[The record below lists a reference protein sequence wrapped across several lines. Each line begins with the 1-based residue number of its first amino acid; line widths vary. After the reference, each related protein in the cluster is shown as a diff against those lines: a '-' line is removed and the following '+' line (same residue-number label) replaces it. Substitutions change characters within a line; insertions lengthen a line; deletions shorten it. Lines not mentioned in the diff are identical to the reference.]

1 MQRTTFKISG
11 MDCPSEEQL
20 IRMKMENLPEIHG
33 LSFDLPNRL
42 LYVYH
47 TGDPDPVLKELETLN
62 FGTILLETAPTG
74 EIPVTDSRHDERKL
88 LWKVLAIN
96 LFFFTLEIVTGFI
109 SRSMGLVADG
119 LDMLADSIVYSLAL
133 WAVAGTVTRKK
144 NVATAAGYFQFAL
157 ALAGLLEVFRRFIH
171 PEQVPA
177 FQTMMVISFLALI
190 GNATCLYLLQ
200 KSRSR
205 EAHLQA
211 SMIFTSNDVLVNLG
225 VILAGGLVFLTHS
238 KYPDLIVGSIVFII
252 VCLGALKIL
261 ELAKH

>member
-1 MQRTTFKISG
+1 MLRTSFKISG
-11 MDCPSEEQL
+11 MDCPSEERL
-20 IRMKMENLPEIHG
+20 IRMKLENLPEIHG
-33 LSFDLPNRL
+33 LSFDIPQRL
-42 LYVYH
+42 LTVIH
-47 TGDPDPVLKELETLN
+47 TANPDTVFQWLEDLHL
-62 FGTILLETAPTG
+62 GTTLLESSMADDFPLPEPTG
-74 EIPVTDSRHDERKL
+74 NEKML
-88 LWKVLAIN
+88 LWKVLVIN
-96 LFFFTLEIVTGFI
+96 FFFFLLEISTGFF

-119 LDMLADSIVYSLAL
+119 LDMLADSIVYGLAL

-144 NVATAAGYFQFAL
+144 NVAKAAGYFQFAL
-157 ALAGLLEVFRRFIH
+157 ALAGLLEVFRRFIQ
-171 PEQVPA
+171 PERVPA

-238 KYPDLIVGSIVFII
+238 KYPDLFVGSIVFII